1 MCIRVS
7 PTGLDAQRSMAAEK
21 EAIEEFAQ
29 ANGIEIV
36 GEYIDEDDGRLASP
50 ALKRLVADARFPECN
65 FRTVLV
71 YEMSRSSPGAYAPIQ
86 LQMSFVPHPVTTAVT
101 NPFPYQLF
109 EIRLCCNRSIK
120 PLYGLFSSSCASG
133 GRMAVRSRI
142 FRPVSGNWLPGG
154 DCRQP
159 FSRLRSPVGAA
170 PPSLLG
176 ERLLLAGRFPAG
188 ACPPEGC
195 LPAAGGRSGLL
206 MSWCGPVSR
215 RRLCPGS
222 PCSPGCCPPPGPGA
236 PGFPRAPAR
245 PVLVRLRSR
254 AVSYRWGSFAA
265 ASTLEMFSSV
275 RTVCSAVRTSRT
287 SVSEGVQPRRGT
299 PALARV
305 AGLLVLLG
313 CRPGPSVV
321 RNSRR

>member
-120 PLYGLFSSSCASG
+120 PLYGLSRAVVRLVAHGGPKSEFSSRLRELVARRG
-133 GRMAVRSRI
+133 LQA
-142 FRPVSGNWLPGG
+142 
-154 DCRQP
+154 P

-176 ERLLLAGRFPAG
+176 ERLLWQVDF
-188 ACPPEGC
+188 
-195 LPAAGGRSGLL
+195 LPAH
-206 MSWCGPVSR
+206 
-215 RRLCPGS
+215 
-222 PCSPGCCPPPGPGA
+222 
-236 PGFPRAPAR
+236 AR
-245 PVLVRLRSR
+245 QR
-254 AVSYRWGSFAA
+254 AVSRQ
-265 ASTLEMFSSV
+265 
-275 RTVCSAVRTSRT
+275 R
-287 SVSEGVQPRRGT
+287 EGVADDCHLGVDLYLGDDCAQEVPAFLGPVRR
-299 PALARV
+299 
-305 AGLLVLLG
+305 
-313 CRPGPSVV
+313 
-321 RNSRR
+321 

>member
-120 PLYGLFSSSCASG
+120 PLYGLSRAVVRLVAHGGPKSEFS
-133 GRMAVRSRI
+133 
-142 FRPVSGNWLPGG
+142 
-154 DCRQP
+154 
-159 FSRLRSPVGAA
+159 SRLRELVARRGPQAA
-170 PPSLLG
+170 LLPSSFACWG
-176 ERLLLAGRFPAG
+176 CSTVSFRLAPLPAGRFPAG
-188 ACPPEGC
+188 AYPPDCC
-195 LPAAGGRSGLL
+195 LPAAGR
-206 MSWCGPVSR
+206 CSR
-215 RRLCPGS
+215 
-222 PCSPGCCPPPGPGA
+222 
-236 PGFPRAPAR
+236 
-245 PVLVRLRSR
+245 
-254 AVSYRWGSFAA
+254 
-265 ASTLEMFSSV
+265 
-275 RTVCSAVRTSRT
+275 
-287 SVSEGVQPRRGT
+287 
-299 PALARV
+299 
-305 AGLLVLLG
+305 
-313 CRPGPSVV
+313 
-321 RNSRR
+321 

>member
-101 NPFPYQLF
+101 NPFPYQLC
-109 EIRLCCNRSIK
+109 EIRLCCNRFIK
-120 PLYGLFSSSCASG
+120 PLYGLSRAVVRLVAHGGPKSEFS
-133 GRMAVRSRI
+133 
-142 FRPVSGNWLPGG
+142 
-154 DCRQP
+154 
-159 FSRLRSPVGAA
+159 SRLRELVARRRLQGVLLSSSFACWGCSTVSFRRA
-170 PPSLLG
+170 PP
-176 ERLLLAGRFPAG
+176 LAGRFPAG

-195 LPAAGGRSGLL
+195 LPAAGGRSG
-206 MSWCGPVSR
+206 
-215 RRLCPGS
+215 
-222 PCSPGCCPPPGPGA
+222 
-236 PGFPRAPAR
+236 
-245 PVLVRLRSR
+245 
-254 AVSYRWGSFAA
+254 
-265 ASTLEMFSSV
+265 
-275 RTVCSAVRTSRT
+275 
-287 SVSEGVQPRRGT
+287 
-299 PALARV
+299 
-305 AGLLVLLG
+305 
-313 CRPGPSVV
+313 
-321 RNSRR
+321 